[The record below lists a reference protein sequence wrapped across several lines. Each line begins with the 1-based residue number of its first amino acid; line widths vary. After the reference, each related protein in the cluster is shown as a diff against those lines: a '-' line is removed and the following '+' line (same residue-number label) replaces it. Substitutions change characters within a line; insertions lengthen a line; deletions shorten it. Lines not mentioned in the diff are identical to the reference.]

1 MASHLLTKVCIGNI
15 CYNLVV
21 KFLLYI
27 FLIFTLLLILLLNI
41 LPIFAWSKSI
51 TNELTDVMLVMQKR
65 VIFSFAAYTY
75 LHVTNIHNYL
85 KPNSFWQQTTTFETS
100 LGAFK
105 NLFYGTNLF
114 LCPMKILENI
124 RDYWYFQ
131 GV

>member
-1 MASHLLTKVCIGNI
+1 M
-15 CYNLVV
+15 
-21 KFLLYI
+21 
-27 FLIFTLLLILLLNI
+27 FTLLLIMFLNI
-41 LPIFAWSKSI
+41 LPIFALSKSI

-65 VIFSFAAYTY
+65 VIFSFAAYAY

-105 NLFYGTNLF
+105 NLFYETNLF

-124 RDYWYFQ
+124 RDY
-131 GV
+131 